1 MSIRMQLGIASRSS
15 WRHRG
20 ALVALVV
27 ASLLSGCQDGGET
40 TPVQAH
46 LGWLGSM
53 YGMYIS
59 QNGGQTPKSIDDLRK
74 YVTKK
79 ATPERLSRLGVTNA
93 DELFTSPRDGKP
105 FALVS
110 YSKLP
115 PPGTSPPPLV
125 LYESEG
131 RDGQR
136 AVAFLGGITEIVD
149 ESRFSQLLPGGQ
161 TQTR

>member
-1 MSIRMQLGIASRSS
+1 LKWTAALIAVFI
-15 WRHRG
+15 
-20 ALVALVV
+20 A
-27 ASLLSGCQDGGET
+27 GCGQSGET
-40 TPVQAH
+40 TPVQTH
-46 LGWLGSM
+46 LAWLGSM
-53 YGMYIS
+53 YGMYMS
-59 QNGGQTPKSIDDLRK
+59 QNGGQAPQSIDELRK

-93 DELFTSPRDGKP
+93 DDLFSSPRDGKP

-115 PPGTSPPPLV
+115 PPGTAPPPLV

-131 RDGQR
+131 KDGQR
-136 AVAFLGGITEIVD
+136 AVAFLGGITDIVD
-149 ESRFSQLLPGGQ
+149 ESRFSQLLPARQ